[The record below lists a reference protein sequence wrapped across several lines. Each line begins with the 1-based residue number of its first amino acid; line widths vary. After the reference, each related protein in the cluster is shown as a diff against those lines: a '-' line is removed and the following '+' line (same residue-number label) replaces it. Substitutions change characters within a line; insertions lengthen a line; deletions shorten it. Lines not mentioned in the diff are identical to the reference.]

1 MWDFHQVGR
10 SVVSMLWISIKNQ
23 TTKLEVQSKTART
36 SKCWSQNR
44 IDSNKQLNH
53 FVGLLLNE
61 SRFSKTVVDI
71 DKRSFTIQIL
81 LFDNGSFVSITEGQ
95 EKIGGLTASIGTN
108 TIPITTSIIPA
119 KSESLF
125 LKLISQQL
133 SSIISG
139 INIISAFIPKELEN
153 KTAKTLIAKIKE
165 IVEKWLLIWE
175 ASFNKSK
182 RPMTYS

>member
-1 MWDFHQVGR
+1 M
-10 SVVSMLWISIKNQ
+10 
-23 TTKLEVQSKTART
+23 
-36 SKCWSQNR
+36 
-44 IDSNKQLNH
+44 
-53 FVGLLLNE
+53 LNE

-95 EKIGGLTASIGTN
+95 EKIGGLTTSIGAN
-108 TIPITTSIIPA
+108 TIPITASIIPA

-125 LKLISQQL
+125 LKLISEQL
-133 SSIISG
+133 SSIIAG

-165 IVEKWLLIWE
+165 IVEK
-175 ASFNKSK
+175 
-182 RPMTYS
+182 